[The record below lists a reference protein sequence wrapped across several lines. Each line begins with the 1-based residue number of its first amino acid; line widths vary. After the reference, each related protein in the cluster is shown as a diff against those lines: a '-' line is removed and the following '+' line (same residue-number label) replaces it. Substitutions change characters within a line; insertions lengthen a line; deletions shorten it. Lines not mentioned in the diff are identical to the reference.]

1 MNENTTT
8 SLLTIDELAAQS
20 AVLLSDVDQ
29 ASGRVSE
36 VPSRRTIRYYAQHG
50 LLDKPVRFE
59 GRTALYGKRHLLQLV
74 AIKRLQAQG
83 ETLADIQARTAGATN
98 DTLTRLARVEGIS
111 TENDGQTDRTDRT
124 DEAFWTRAP
133 AEVNSQTTEFST
145 DTEKRTLGGA
155 RLATDVF
162 LVLEDLQRSLGED
175 DIKAIEIAAEPLL
188 KVLRKRHLLN
198 SRPERSHNEKGTP

>member
-1 MNENTTT
+1 MMNKNTTT

-50 LLDKPVRFE
+50 LLDKPVKFE
-59 GRTALYGKRHLLQLV
+59 GRTALYGNRHLLQLV

-83 ETLADIQARTAGATN
+83 ETLADIQSRTAGATN
-98 DTLTRLARVEGIS
+98 GTLARLAKVEGLS
-111 TENDGQTDRTDRT
+111 TENGGRTDRT

-145 DTEKRTLGGA
+145 NTEKRTLGGA

-198 SRPERSHNEKGTP
+198 SRPARSHNEKGTP